1 MRIFDC
7 FMFCDEEMLLDIR
20 LNILNKFVD
29 KFIIVES
36 IYTHSG
42 KKRDLVFN
50 IENYKKF
57 KDKIKYYVVSEKPK
71 QIENIHSEE
80 TKKIKENKFIM
91 NAVWF
96 ENAQRNAINNL
107 LYNADPNDQII
118 ISDLDEIPNLE
129 NINFNEIK
137 NKLILFKQKM
147 FYYKFNLILDKMSW
161 CGSKSC
167 KKKDLLSPQWL
178 RNIKDKKY
186 PFWRIDTIFSK
197 KKYNDIHFVNNGGWH
212 FSNIKTPEKIHQ
224 KLKTSLHHYE
234 YEQSNIGPTEIN
246 QMINQRKPVY
256 ELQKNSSE
264 AKDRSHTSLKI
275 IGLENLPSY
284 IQENKKKFE
293 QWIIRN

>member
-1 MRIFDC
+1 
-7 FMFCDEEMLLDIR
+7 
-20 LNILNKFVD
+20 
-29 KFIIVES
+29 
-36 IYTHSG
+36 
-42 KKRDLVFN
+42 
-50 IENYKKF
+50 
-57 KDKIKYYVVSEKPK
+57 
-71 QIENIHSEE
+71 
-80 TKKIKENKFIM
+80 
-91 NAVWF
+91 
-96 ENAQRNAINNL
+96 
-107 LYNADPNDQII
+107 
-118 ISDLDEIPNLE
+118 
-129 NINFNEIK
+129 
-137 NKLILFKQKM
+137 
-147 FYYKFNLILDKMSW
+147 MSW

-197 KKYNDIHFVNNGGWH
+197 KKYNNIHFVNNGGWH

-234 YEQSNIGPTEIN
+234 YEQSNIGPKEIN

-264 AKDRSHTSLKI
+264 AKDRAHTSLKI
-275 IGLENLPSY
+275 TGLENLPSY